1 MTTPASSARTPSS
14 TIAAVASS
22 IPGASSTAGS
32 ADASASA
39 NAMRSAKPSKRPSA
53 SYERQEAKAAL
64 LFILPAFALLAVFIF
79 YPMLQALWISF
90 RHYNLISAESA
101 FAGFGN
107 YGKLLSDDAFLA
119 SLRHSFYF
127 TVVVLPVQTAISLG
141 LALLI
146 QRRFRGVGFF
156 RTVYFLPVAVSFA
169 IASTIFRLI
178 YNKDYGMLNI
188 VLKGLGLPV
197 LDFLSNPDIS
207 MLGIIILCIWRAM
220 GFVMVIFLAGLNNIP
235 DYLYEAAHVDGAGPL
250 QRFYYVTIPLL
261 KRTLAFVVI
270 ITTMDALKIFIPI
283 YITTS
288 GGPAGSTSTVVHFIY
303 ETAFK
308 QMNMGYA
315 AAAAFLFFLLVLAIS
330 AVQLRL
336 FRSDVEY

>member
-1 MTTPASSARTPSS
+1 MPTPANSAN
-14 TIAAVASS
+14 
-22 IPGASSTAGS
+22 
-32 ADASASA
+32 SASLS
-39 NAMRSAKPSKRPSA
+39 RSAKPAKRASA

-64 LFILPAFALLAVFIF
+64 LFILPAFVLLAVFIF

-107 YGKLLSDDAFLA
+107 YGKLLSDDTFLA

-178 YNKDYGMLNI
+178 YNKDYGLLNI

-288 GGPAGSTSTVVHFIY
+288 GGPAGSTGTVVHFIY

>member
-1 MTTPASSARTPSS
+1 MPTPASSTN
-14 TIAAVASS
+14 
-22 IPGASSTAGS
+22 S
-32 ADASASA
+32 ANSANSASLS
-39 NAMRSAKPSKRPSA
+39 RSAKPAKRPSA

-107 YGKLLSDDAFLA
+107 YGKLFSDDAFLA

-146 QRRFRGVGFF
+146 QREFRGVGFF

-178 YNKDYGMLNI
+178 YNKDYGLLNI